1 MFVKEL
7 RASFPP
13 EIDTVSLIRSLSLD
27 DEAPWTRGV
36 ASARVQ
42 AVKIQGKTKVR
53 IIYKWNF
60 PHAGQN

>member
-1 MFVKEL
+1 MKEL

-42 AVKIQGKTKVR
+42 AVKIKEKTEIR
-53 IIYKWNF
+53 LIHKWNF

>member
-1 MFVKEL
+1 MKEL

-42 AVKIQGKTKVR
+42 AVKIKEKTEIR
-53 IIYKWNF
+53 LIHKWNF
-60 PHAGQN
+60 PHSGQN